1 MMQRGVSV
9 IVSSCSR
16 SGVPSVMRAVGS
28 RVNVD
33 GSHITVFLARSQS
46 GELLQ
51 DIADTGRV
59 AVVFS
64 SPRTHLTVQVKSAH
78 ARVREADAQTPDD
91 LRRYL
96 GAMEEEIA
104 YVGFGPPYVQ
114 AMLAHDPADL
124 VAVEL
129 HPEVAFDQ
137 TPGARAGAPLPSRLP

>member
-16 SGVPSVMRAVGS
+16 DGVPSVMRAVGS
-28 RVNVD
+28 RVNAD

-46 GELLQ
+46 GALLQ

-64 SPRTHLTVQVKSAH
+64 SPRTHLTVQVKSSR
-78 ARVREADAQTPDD
+78 ARVCEADDRAPHD

-96 GAMEEEIA
+96 AAMEDEIA
-104 YVGFGPPYVQ
+104 HVGFPPVFVQ
-114 AMLAHDPADL
+114 AMLAHDSADL

-129 HPEVAFDQ
+129 QPEVAFDQ
-137 TPGARAGAPLPSRLP
+137 TPGARAGAPLPSRTP